1 MERFIDTVISLI
13 NRCAFLIDLSR
24 KLFYRTFQIGFFC
37 IFLKN
42 PRHTIAIKAVVCYKN
57 VAVGNYLEHINSS
70 DNRPQIMGM
79 NPKENTIFSNY
90 VSEPTFA
97 FIDTLKLSRITLLT
111 SPLKPDQ
118 GNAATF

>member
-1 MERFIDTVISLI
+1 
-13 NRCAFLIDLSR
+13 
-24 KLFYRTFQIGFFC
+24 
-37 IFLKN
+37 
-42 PRHTIAIKAVVCYKN
+42 
-57 VAVGNYLEHINSS
+57 
-70 DNRPQIMGM
+70 MGM